1 MEWKWTK
8 GEPYERSRRLKHVQ
22 ELENKEFSKEMDTS
36 AYTSSLNYD
45 ENTWEL
51 LNQNAASSGFTPLNL
66 QGQQLPINDIHQ
78 FKISNKREE
87 LDTKIAD
94 RDMVQQIGFNPFL
107 GESSYVNDVS
117 IRDQFLKPINT
128 TQGASRASASE

>member
-8 GEPYERSRRLKHVQ
+8 GEPYERSRRLKHLQ

-45 ENTWEL
+45 ENTWEI
-51 LNQNAASSGFTPLNL
+51 LNQTNASPGF
-66 QGQQLPINDIHQ
+66 
-78 FKISNKREE
+78 KVSNKREE

-107 GESSYVNDVS
+107 GETSYVNDVS

-128 TQGASRASASE
+128 TQGYTRASATQ